1 MGREDNKETA
11 GIADSD
17 SVKQMRMSG
26 SGGFLSRLWK
36 AVFRPHGDDFEK
48 RLQHI
53 SKEEAAVLA
62 RINRRS
68 RTRRNIIRHLIVFS
82 VLLEVIAVGYAIMT
96 TRSMDLNWKMRSF
109 RVLPMFLL
117 PALSSLA
124 YSAFVRFTRMCDG
137 RDQNT
142 LERLR
147 AERQAKIDELKEK
160 TNYYTTQQLIQEDED
175 MGNLP
180 PFVLLELE
188 N

>member
-36 AVFRPHGDDFEK
+36 AVFRPHADDFEK

-82 VLLEVIAVGYAIMT
+82 VLLEVFIQFIC
-96 TRSMDLNWKMRSF
+96 TRATNLSNI
-109 RVLPMFLL
+109 FL
-117 PALSSLA
+117 
-124 YSAFVRFTRMCDG
+124 G
-137 RDQNT
+137 
-142 LERLR
+142 
-147 AERQAKIDELKEK
+147 
-160 TNYYTTQQLIQEDED
+160 TNIC
-175 MGNLP
+175 
-180 PFVLLELE
+180 
-188 N
+188 